1 MMPIRYRLEENS
13 LKVNSYYA
21 RVMRESTV
29 SHDELIAALVTR
41 TGLPAHEL
49 QTVLDAFNTELA
61 QNLIAGRAIIVKG
74 LATFAVSLSGKFTS
88 PDVILTK
95 DNAQLNI
102 SIQESVSLC
111 EIVAAQASYSR
122 ESMAVKVPIIGS
134 FYDVASKSYNSY
146 TAGNIIRLTGD
157 NLKFNPEQQD
167 EGVFVH
173 ASVPTLRLSSYSV
186 INNKQIDGLMPT
198 EASGNL
204 TVIVR
209 ARYTPDGS
217 LRESIYQHLVSPV
230 S

>member
-1 MMPIRYRLEENS
+1 MPIRYRLEENS
-13 LKVNSYYA
+13 LQVNSYYA
-21 RVMRESTV
+21 RVIRESTI

-41 TGLPAHEL
+41 TGLSVQDL
-49 QTVLDAFNTELA
+49 QMVFDALNVEIT
-61 QNLIAGRAIIVKG
+61 QNLIAGRAITIKG
-74 LATFAVSLSGKFTS
+74 LATFVVSLSGKFTS

-102 SIQESVSLC
+102 SIQESISMCSLVSS
-111 EIVAAQASYSR
+111 QASYSR
-122 ESMAVKVPIIGS
+122 DSVAVKVPIIGS
-134 FYDVASKSYNSY
+134 FYDVASKSYNNY
-146 TAGNIIRLTGD
+146 TAGNIIRLAGD

-186 INNKQIDGLMPT
+186 ISNKQIDGLMPA
-198 EASGNL
+198 EANGNL

-209 ARYTPDGS
+209 TRYTPDGS
-217 LRESIYQHLVSPV
+217 LRESIYQHQVSPA

>member
-1 MMPIRYRLEENS
+1 MPIRYRLEENS

-21 RVMRESTV
+21 RVIRESTV

-41 TGLPAHEL
+41 TGLSAQDL
-49 QTVLDAFNTELA
+49 QMVLDALNAELA
-61 QNLIAGRAIIVKG
+61 QNLIAGRAITIKG
-74 LATFAVSLSGKFTS
+74 LATFVVSLSGKFTS

-95 DNAQLNI
+95 DNAQLSI
-102 SIQESVSLC
+102 SIQESASLC
-111 EIVAAQASYSR
+111 GIVASQASYSR

-173 ASVPTLRLSSYSV
+173 ASVPSLRLSSYSV
-186 INNKQIDGLMPT
+186 INNKQIDGLMPA
-198 EASGNL
+198 EVSGDL

-209 ARYTPDGS
+209 ARYTADGS
-217 LRESIYQHLVSPV
+217 LRESTYQHLVSPA